1 MIGESFWADLLTVNQ
16 KLYNIFEKLKEV
28 EQIDTE
34 PSPKEL
40 EATFDN
46 IKLYHYKQTKRKKCP
61 VPILIVYAL
70 VNRYY
75 MMDLQKDRS
84 FISKLLEKGLDIYII
99 DWDYPERADRYRTME
114 DYIDG
119 YINDCVDFIRN
130 KYKLDKINLLGV
142 CQGGTFS
149 VIYSALYPEKIK
161 NLVTMVTP
169 VDFDTED
176 GLLNVWSK
184 YIDVDELVDAYGNV
198 SGDFMN
204 IGYLMLKPF
213 QLNFE
218 KYYNFIKTT
227 NQLEDLKSF
236 LRMEKWIFDSPD
248 QAGETFRKF
257 IKDYYQQNKL
267 VKGEFELGGRKVNLK
282 KINMPILTVFAEQDH
297 LVPPASTKPLNKL
310 VSSKDKTLL
319 SFKGGHIGIYVSSRS
334 QKELAPTVAKWVF
347 DRS

>member
-161 NLVTMVTP
+161 NLAHTCREVIEFLEV
-169 VDFDTED
+169 
-176 GLLNVWSK
+176 LNVDIFEIKKNKAPFACSRRR
-184 YIDVDELVDAYGNV
+184 LQTC
-198 SGDFMN
+198 
-204 IGYLMLKPF
+204 GY
-213 QLNFE
+213 
-218 KYYNFIKTT
+218 
-227 NQLEDLKSF
+227 
-236 LRMEKWIFDSPD
+236 
-248 QAGETFRKF
+248 
-257 IKDYYQQNKL
+257 
-267 VKGEFELGGRKVNLK
+267 
-282 KINMPILTVFAEQDH
+282 
-297 LVPPASTKPLNKL
+297 
-310 VSSKDKTLL
+310 
-319 SFKGGHIGIYVSSRS
+319 
-334 QKELAPTVAKWVF
+334 
-347 DRS
+347 